1 MVTSGFLI
9 GALKGVLGTRISER
23 RSPYYIR
30 LRSDILVFLVTS
42 GSWLCEGRIQKREDA
57 KDRADKSL
65 PPQREDLLEEDCRRD
80 FFFSQILHYCKTHSF
95 ALLDTGFC

>member
-1 MVTSGFLI
+1 MVTPGFLT
-9 GALKGVLGTRISER
+9 GALQGALGTRISER

-65 PPQREDLLEEDCRRD
+65 PPQREDLLED
-80 FFFSQILHYCKTHSF
+80 FFSLRFYIIV
-95 ALLDTGFC
+95 LLDTGFC